1 VCVRT
6 ANFHLRNGAVLW
18 RLNWLADTSARGLA
32 MSCTIMA
39 NYRYNPDDIDD
50 NSRRYAEN
58 QVLAASDQVLDLVRQ
73 LPAAANTRRTHEPA
87 ATNPVV
93 TR

>member
-1 VCVRT
+1 
-6 ANFHLRNGAVLW
+6 VLW

-32 MSCTIMA
+32 MSCSIMA
-39 NYRYNPDDIDD
+39 NYRYSTDDIDD
-50 NSRRYAEN
+50 NSRRYAES

-73 LPAAANTRRTHEPA
+73 LPAAAAAAATDVGAPRRTREPSA
-87 ATNPVV
+87 AAANAPV